1 MRGMIQLSVIVLAA
15 AAGAAM
21 ATLFLSDS
29 KPADAASN
37 DRYGDYIMATGAVA
51 VNPRIPTD
59 GVWLLDYKAGKLLGT
74 VIDRNSGKI
83 VGWAEVDLTTEF
95 GLARQADVHFLMTT
109 GYITQGQSALY
120 LAETTTGQFGV
131 YTMGPGPNGV
141 GIVIRRH
148 DLTRFREAVA
158 QGGGGL
164 PPAGSSGLPPTGSGL
179 PPTGSGLP
187 PTGSGLP
194 PAVGGGGLP
203 SAVPPAANGGAPV
216 IPPTSGGTPAQFP
229 TPTNLPTIPG
239 LGSPGAGGMSPGGGK
254 IPPGHVPPAANPLTP
269 SPSGG
274 ITPPGSGISSSV
286 GDPRYSGN
294 PSPLS
299 SGNAN
304 ASWPLPSNNRGYAS
318 DPPSATP
325 ASSWPPTESHS
336 AATTDS
342 YKTDSYKVTSRSQPP
357 PALSSP
363 ARMPPIPP
371 LNPIRND
378 MLAHNSPA
386 PIPGAG
392 YPPYVYGYPPYA
404 GPYAAPPGTMS
415 PLDPTVLLQHFLRPL
430 PLP

>member
-1 MRGMIQLSVIVLAA
+1 MQLSAIALAA

-21 ATLFLSDS
+21 ATFFLSDS

-158 QGGGGL
+158 QGQGGGL
-164 PPAGSSGLPPTGSGL
+164 PPAAGGGGLPAGG
-179 PPTGSGLP
+179 GGLP

-194 PAVGGGGLP
+194 PAAGGGGLP
-203 SAVPPAANGGAPV
+203 SAIPPAANGGAPV
-216 IPPTSGGTPAQFP
+216 IPSNSGGTLAQFP
-229 TPTNLPTIPG
+229 TPANLPTIPG
-239 LGSPGAGGMSPGGGK
+239 LGSPGTGGMSLGGGK
-254 IPPGHVPPAANPLTP
+254 VPPANVPPPTNPLNP
-269 SPSGG
+269 SPNGG
-274 ITPPGSGISSSV
+274 MTPPSSGFSPPA
-286 GDPRYSGN
+286 GDPRFPGT
-294 PSPLS
+294 PSLS
-299 SGNAN
+299 SPGNA
-304 ASWPLPSNNRGYAS
+304 SGMLTPTNRSYTGE
-318 DPPSATP
+318 PPSTTP
-325 ASSWPPTESHS
+325 ASSWPPTESYS
-336 AATTDS
+336 ATSTDS
-342 YKTDSYKVTSRSQPP
+342 YKLAARTQPSTVP
-357 PALSSP
+357 LP
-363 ARMPPIPP
+363 ARLPPIPP

-378 MLAHNSPA
+378 MLAQNSPA

-392 YPPYVYGYPPYA
+392 YPPYFCGYPPYA
-404 GPYAAPPGTMS
+404 GPYAAPPGTM
-415 PLDPTVLLQHFLRPL
+415 PPIDPTVLLQHFLRPL
-430 PLP
+430 SLP

>member
-1 MRGMIQLSVIVLAA
+1 MMQLSAIALAA
-15 AAGAAM
+15 AAGAALS
-21 ATLFLSDS
+21 TLFLSDS

-164 PPAGSSGLPPTGSGL
+164 PPAGGGGLPPGASGGGL
-179 PPTGSGLP
+179 P
-187 PTGSGLP
+187 
-194 PAVGGGGLP
+194 AGGGSGLP
-203 SAVPPAANGGAPV
+203 SAVPPAA
-216 IPPTSGGTPAQFP
+216 SGGTPVLPP
-229 TPTNLPTIPG
+229 TPGGTPAPFPPPANLPTIPG
-239 LGSPGAGGMSPGGGK
+239 LGSPGTGGMSPSGGK
-254 IPPGHVPPAANPLTP
+254 VPPATNPLSP
-269 SPSGG
+269 SPGGG
-274 ITPPGSGISSSV
+274 ITPPGSGISPAG
-286 GDPRYSGN
+286 GDPRSSAN
-294 PSPLS
+294 PSPS
-299 SGNAN
+299 SLGNAN
-304 ASWPLPSNNRGYAS
+304 ASWTLPSHNRAYAS
-318 DPPSATP
+318 DPQAATS
-325 ASSWPPTESHS
+325 ASSTWPPTESHS
-336 AATTDS
+336 AATS
-342 YKTDSYKVTSRSQPP
+342 DSYKVASRSQSPPASPP
-357 PALSSP
+357 PGRL
-363 ARMPPIPP
+363 PPIPP

-386 PIPGAG
+386 PIPGVG
-392 YPPYVYGYPPYA
+392 YPPYFYGYPPYA
-404 GPYAAPPGTMS
+404 GPYAAPPGTV
-415 PLDPTVLLQHFLRPL
+415 PPIDPTVLLQHFLRPL

>member
-1 MRGMIQLSVIVLAA
+1 MRGMIQLSVIALAA

-158 QGGGGL
+158 QGQGGGL
-164 PPAGSSGLPPTGSGL
+164 PPAAGGGGLPAGGGSLPPGIGGGLPPTTGGS
-179 PPTGSGLP
+179 
-187 PTGSGLP
+187 
-194 PAVGGGGLP
+194 GLP

-216 IPPTSGGTPAQFP
+216 IPPNSGGTPAQFP
-229 TPTNLPTIPG
+229 TPANLPTIPG
-239 LGSPGAGGMSPGGGK
+239 LGSPGTGGMSPGGGK
-254 IPPGHVPPAANPLTP
+254 VPPGHVPPAANPLTP

-274 ITPPGSGISSSV
+274 TTPPGSGISPSV
-286 GDPRYSGN
+286 GDPRSSGY

-325 ASSWPPTESHS
+325 ASSWPPPESHS

-342 YKTDSYKVTSRSQPP
+342 SKVASRSQPP

-363 ARMPPIPP
+363 ARLPPIPP

-378 MLAHNSPA
+378 MLAQNSPA
-386 PIPGAG
+386 PIPGTG
-392 YPPYVYGYPPYA
+392 YPPYFYGYPPYA
-404 GPYAAPPGTMS
+404 GPYAAPPGTM
-415 PLDPTVLLQHFLRPL
+415 PPIDPTVLLQHFLRPL